1 MENFFIFYAPFIVVA
16 LAIAAAFWLGPKDGA
31 VHRSERK

>member
-16 LAIAAAFWLGPKDGA
+16 LALVAAFWLGLKDGA